1 MRSWNYRQFFGMVC
15 AVALLLSGCLLK
27 PVKVS
32 THRFVLSPVPAS
44 KHPSAAR
51 EELSVSVGVGAVK
64 MPTYLLKS
72 SMALRKGT
80 NEIIYLEDALWA
92 ERLDQSFQRTLAA
105 DLSTLLPSDRVY
117 LSAWEPGQVGLR
129 LFVSVEEFD
138 VDAQGRGTL
147 IASWRITAPGS
158 HKPIKSGQTRLTKSG
173 ALPHD
178 GPQVIATTLSALTSE
193 FSGQLAQ
200 ELRAVRPADGQ

>member
-1 MRSWNYRQFFGMVC
+1 MVC

-32 THRFVLSPVPAS
+32 TRRFVLSPIPAS
-44 KHPSAAR
+44 EHPSAAR
-51 EELSVSVGVGAVK
+51 EELSVGVGAVK

-105 DLSTLLPSDRVY
+105 NLAILLPSDRVY
-117 LSAWEPGQVGLR
+117 LSAWEPGQVNLR

-147 IASWRITAPGS
+147 IGSWRITAPGS
-158 HKPIKSGQTRLTKSG
+158 DKPIKSGQTRLTKSG
-173 ALPHD
+173 LPPRD
-178 GPQVIATTLSALTSE
+178 GAQVIASTLSALTSE

-200 ELRAVRPADGQ
+200 ELRAVRAVDRR